1 MRGGARQ
8 GAVAPGPP
16 HRAGGG
22 CGRLPGV
29 LSGDVM
35 RLVIAVLVLL
45 GVAMLAL
52 TWSGVRARADV
63 AVAVGRAG
71 VQLVL
76 VAAVIGWIF
85 AHPQAL
91 VPYLVVMVAVAT
103 ATASRRVG
111 LGWSVA
117 PALGAAIAVGAGTVV
132 TVALLSGT
140 LVSDSRAVLPYAA
153 QVIGGAMT
161 AVSLS
166 GGRMHDDV
174 AHGWG
179 EVEAWLALGATPGQA
194 VASTGRRAVA
204 RALVPAADQTRSA
217 GLVTL
222 PGAFVGM
229 LLAGAPPLQAAELQL
244 LVLVGMLAAQSVA
257 AALTVRFLA
266 GPLGRVQPTVRIN

>member
-1 MRGGARQ
+1 M
-8 GAVAPGPP
+8 
-16 HRAGGG
+16 
-22 CGRLPGV
+22 
-29 LSGDVM
+29 LSGDVV
-35 RLVIAVLVLL
+35 RLVLAVLVLL
-45 GVAMLAL
+45 AISLGAL
-52 TWSGVRARADV
+52 TWSRVRVRADV
-63 AVAVGRAG
+63 AVAVGRAA
-71 VQLVL
+71 VQLVV
-76 VAAVIGWIF
+76 VASVVGWIF

-91 VPYLVVMVAVAT
+91 VPYLVIMIAVAT

-117 PALGAAIAVGAGTVV
+117 PALGAAIAVGAGVV
-132 TVALLSGT
+132 VAVALLSGT
-140 LVSDSRAVLPYAA
+140 LVADSRAVLPYAA

-174 AHGWG
+174 AHGWS
-179 EVEAWLALGATPGQA
+179 EVEGWLALGATPGQA
-194 VASTGRRAVA
+194 VAQTGRRAVA
-204 RALVPAADQTRSA
+204 RALVPAVDQTRSA

-229 LLAGAPPLQAAELQL
+229 LLAGAAPLQAAELQL

-266 GPLGRVQPTVRIN
+266 GPLGRVKPAAELH